1 MIGRT
6 RMKAILTVIGKDR
19 IGIIA
24 AVSKILADS
33 NINILDISQTIM
45 QGFFTMIMLVDISQ
59 MSLNFSEI
67 SERLD
72 KKGQELGLSIRLQ
85 HEDIF
90 NAMHRI

>member
-1 MIGRT
+1 
-6 RMKAILTVIGKDR
+6 MKAILTVIGKDR